1 MSMEQKLLPMKR
13 SLVTKINYRL
23 WFLGF
28 ILLFVSL
35 LIIGLL
41 TTKTIVF
48 NEISNNQLI
57 STSKFPEP
65 FPLGVN
71 PNAKTISENPAIT
84 NFLNQNNIVS
94 NHTKPAKNQTWLAL
108 LVTKLQDMNW
118 YQNLASPM
126 SRILIIKS
134 GDRAEQVASSFTS
147 ILGWTK
153 EQETE
158 FLEKMA
164 TGVPPLSEGKFYP
177 GKYLTSSDA
186 SPQTIASTVK
196 SRFESEILSRYND
209 EIESTIPLRDTL
221 IIASLIERE
230 AYDFEDMRYISGVI
244 WNRLFINMRLQIDSS
259 LQYVRGS
266 KSNEPW
272 WPVPIPS
279 DKYLDSPY
287 NTYQNKGLPPGP
299 IANPSIDAIIATLN
313 PRETDCLFYFHDGD
327 SNFHCTPTYKE
338 HVALLK
344 KYFGKG
350 K

>member
-1 MSMEQKLLPMKR
+1 MSVEQKLLPMKR

-266 KSNEPW
+266 NPNEPW
-272 WPVPIPS
+272 WPIPVPN

-313 PRETDCLFYFHDGD
+313 PRETDCLFYFHDSD

>member
-313 PRETDCLFYFHDGD
+313 PRETDCLFYFHDSD

>member
-266 KSNEPW
+266 NPNEPW
-272 WPVPIPS
+272 WPIPVPN

-313 PRETDCLFYFHDGD
+313 PRETNCLFYFHDSD